1 MAFISIKNMTFRY
14 PNSNKDVIKNVSLSV
29 DEGDFIVIAGSS
41 GCGKTTLIRHLKP
54 ELSPYGQLTGE
65 ILYDNKPIKSIN
77 QRQEASE
84 IGYVMQNPQ
93 NQIVTDKVW
102 HELAFGL
109 ENLGYP
115 TEQIRLRVCEM
126 ATYFGINN
134 LFDKNT
140 ADLSGG
146 QMQLLNLAAIM
157 TMQPRLLILDEPTA
171 QLDPISASDFI
182 NTIKKIN
189 KDMGITIILIEHRL
203 EEVFHSAD
211 KVLIL
216 DEGSILFFDKPDK
229 ITDKM
234 NLKEFNKIS
243 LALPTSIRIFKEFN
257 IKSCCPLTIRDA
269 RRFLSEN
276 FNSSNIPIKDKENVH
291 DYKKDNVIIELKD
304 IWFRYEKEDVV
315 IIKGIS
321 FKIYKGEILSIL
333 GANGAGKTTLLSLL
347 AAFKKP
353 YKGKIKLDNKDILK
367 YKSYELYKGNIG
379 FLPQNPQTLFMMDS
393 VIEDLKQTFN
403 KKTDEKQVFNAKLK
417 EIITL
422 LEIDNLLQSHPYDL
436 SGGEQQKVA
445 LAKILLLNPRI
456 LLLDEPTKGLDA
468 YSKNNLGLILKQ
480 LKNRGVTV
488 IIVTHD
494 IEFSA
499 SFTNRCALMFNGE
512 IIAQGSPNNFFGN
525 NNFYTT
531 SANKISR
538 HLFNNAV
545 TCEDVITLCKKNQKL
560 KD

>member
-1 MAFISIKNMTFRY
+1 MTFKY
-14 PNSNKDVIKNVSLSV
+14 PNSNKNTIKNVSLSI

-65 ILYDNKPIKSIN
+65 ILYDNKPIKSIS

-115 TEQIRLRVCEM
+115 TDEIRLRVCEM

-134 LFDKNT
+134 IFDKNT

-157 TMQPRLLILDEPTA
+157 AMQPRLLILDEPTA

-182 NTIKKIN
+182 NTIKKLN
-189 KDMGITIILIEHRL
+189 KDMGITIVLVEHRL

-216 DEGSILFFDKPDK
+216 DDGNILFFDKPDK

-243 LALPTSIRIFKEFN
+243 LALPTSIRIFREFS
-257 IKSCCPLTIRDA
+257 IKSNCPLTIRDG

-276 FNSSNIPIKDKENVH
+276 FNSSNISINDEEKG
-291 DYKKDNVIIELKD
+291 YALKKDNIIIELKD
-304 IWFRYEKEDVV
+304 IWFRYEKEDID
-315 IIKGIS
+315 IIKGIL
-321 FKIYKGEILSIL
+321 FNIYKGEILSIL

-347 AAFKKP
+347 CAFKRP
-353 YKGKIKLDNKDILK
+353 YKGKVKLYNKDILK
-367 YKSYELYKGNIG
+367 YSPEELYKGTIA

-403 KKTDEKQVFNAKLK
+403 KEMHEKQFFNAKLD
-417 EIITL
+417 ELISL
-422 LEIDNLLQSHPYDL
+422 LEIENLLQLHPYDL

-445 LAKILLLNPRI
+445 LAKILLLNPKI
-456 LLLDEPTKGLDA
+456 ILLDEPTKGLDA
-468 YSKNNLGLILKQ
+468 YSKKTLALIFKQ

-499 SFTNRCALMFNGE
+499 SFADRCALMFNGE

-538 HLFNNAV
+538 HLFKNAV